1 MAQRIIV
8 ELEMNPTKTAVIL
21 DTLAKSVDY
30 SNFEIIASKLD
41 ERTSR
46 MLLKFGAQVDVDAMC
61 ELIVAQVGDHCHVN

>member
-8 ELEMNPTKTAVIL
+8 ELDMNPTKTAVIL

-30 SNFEIIASKLD
+30 SNFEIIASKFN